1 MSKPIFAF
9 LLLTVLIWPGMV
21 GAHGAG
27 KHVLGTVTALEADH
41 IVVQTKEGKT
51 VSIYVLPTTKY
62 RNRGKGAETDG
73 PGLKIGD
80 RAVVDVTEK
89 DDRLVATVV
98 QFSSSAKKQGSQG
111 H

>member
-1 MSKPIFAF
+1 MLKPIVAF
-9 LLLTVLIWPGMV
+9 LVLTVVICPGMV

-62 RNRGKGAETDG
+62 RNRGKGAAPDG
-73 PGLKIGD
+73 RGVKIGD
-80 RAVVDVTEK
+80 RAVVDVTQK
-89 DDRLVATVV
+89 GDRLVATEV
-98 QFSSSAKKQGSQG
+98 QFSSLAKKQGS
-111 H
+111 

>member
-1 MSKPIFAF
+1 MLKPILAF
-9 LLLTVLIWPGMV
+9 LLLTVVICPGMV

-62 RNRGKGAETDG
+62 RNRGKGAATDG

-80 RAVVDVTEK
+80 RAVVDVTEQGG
-89 DDRLVATVV
+89 RLVATEV
-98 QFSSSAKKQGSQG
+98 QFSSLAKKQRS
-111 H
+111 